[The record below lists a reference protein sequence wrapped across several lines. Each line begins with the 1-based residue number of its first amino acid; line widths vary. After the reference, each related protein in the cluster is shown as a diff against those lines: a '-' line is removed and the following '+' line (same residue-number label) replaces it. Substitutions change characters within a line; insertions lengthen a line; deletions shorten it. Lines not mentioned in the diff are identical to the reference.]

1 MQSKTVLF
9 VYLFLLFSVTLW
21 SQNTS
26 AEIGIV
32 TDNDLYTSTKND
44 QYYTNGLQVFYR
56 YLSKKS
62 KPEVLKKINELRIG
76 QFMYMPRDI
85 YIDEEQ
91 MFDRPFAGYLFAE
104 FGNTNFYKNQ
114 SVLKKSIQLGY
125 VGPNSFANQVQSSTH
140 KLFHY
145 TAFEE
150 WNYQIKNTLAVQTYF
165 MFSKPFLNSINSKRI
180 DFQWQ
185 SEAKLGTIFT
195 GFSTG
200 FVTRIGIKKLVSISD
215 SNFYGATLNNDNEPI
230 EREFYFY
237 LAPSFNCQIYDATI
251 QGSLFNDT
259 SPVTFNL
266 KPFRFNGE
274 AGLRYRKN
282 NWNLSYAFIYRGKEV
297 NFERNMGYFY
307 GSIGISYLFH

>member
-150 WNYQIKNTLAVQTYF
+150 WNYQIKNTLAIQTYF